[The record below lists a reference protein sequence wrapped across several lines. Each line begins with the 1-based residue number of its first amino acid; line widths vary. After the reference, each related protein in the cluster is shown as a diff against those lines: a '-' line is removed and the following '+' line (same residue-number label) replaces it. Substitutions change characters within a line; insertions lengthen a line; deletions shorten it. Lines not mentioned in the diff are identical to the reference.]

1 MTSIRSHLW
10 TRQRSLLRK
19 SRPIPRRTNAREGS
33 KLGRD
38 TVRPLHHVRDWPKLV
53 PYYEELYRGRTY
65 LGSAEGKPVRKQ
77 VSELARRFGVAD
89 RRVQPLEPERE
100 PEQLELAV

>member
-1 MTSIRSHLW
+1 VIRSEEH
-10 TRQRSLLRK
+10 
-19 SRPIPRRTNAREGS
+19 
-33 KLGRD
+33 
-38 TVRPLHHVRDWPKLV
+38 RPLTAFNH
-53 PYYEELYRGRTY
+53 EELYRGRAY

-100 PEQLELAV
+100 PEQLELDV